1 VPGNGSATVQA
12 TSAAAPSAVGTSAV
26 TLRASTPP
34 ITVTVSPTS
43 ATVRINHSQQFT
55 ATVQNST
62 NQQVAWKVNGVA
74 GGSSAVGT
82 INNSGLY
89 TAPSSV
95 PSPNTVTITAVSAAD
110 ATASGNASVTI
121 VKRK

>member
-1 VPGNGSATVQA
+1 
-12 TSAAAPSAVGTSAV
+12 
-26 TLRASTPP
+26 
-34 ITVTVSPTS
+34 
-43 ATVRINHSQQFT
+43 VRINHTQQFT

-74 GGSSAVGT
+74 GGSSATGI

-89 TAPSSV
+89 MAPSSV